1 MKTTLT
7 ALPAGAGVFR
17 IPSFKVVDVTVPM
30 TTALFIDDQWVPFI
44 DGENLQQQFARNGVS
59 LSLHLCIANYLQRQ
73 GRNPS
78 LHIVI
83 QGGE

>member
-17 IPSFKVVDVTVPM
+17 IPSFKVAGVTVPF
-30 TTALFIDDQWVPFI
+30 TTALFIDNQWVPFI

-59 LSLHLCIANYLQRQ
+59 FSLHLCIANYLQRQ
-73 GRNPS
+73 GRNP
-78 LHIVI
+78 LIHIVI
-83 QGGE
+83 QGGK

>member
-17 IPSFKVVDVTVPM
+17 IPSFKVADVTVPF
-30 TTALFIDDQWVPFI
+30 TTALFIDDQWVSFI
-44 DGENLQQQFARNGVS
+44 DGESMSRQFARGDVN
-59 LSLHLCIANYLQRQ
+59 LSLHLCIANYLHRQ

-78 LHIVI
+78 LKIVI
-83 QGGE
+83 EGGK